1 MTNERA
7 GSRSRDPSGPISASF
22 GNSAVSTSEDNTE
35 EDTED
40 VTNTTEELEVV
51 AEEDLLSMIQM
62 TLFDQYKVSCQF
74 QFHLLIHNSY
84 DQA

>member
-1 MTNERA
+1 M
-7 GSRSRDPSGPISASF
+7 
-22 GNSAVSTSEDNTE
+22 STSEDNTE

-62 TLFDQYKVSCQF
+62 TLFDQYKVSC
-74 QFHLLIHNSY
+74 
-84 DQA
+84 D

>member
-35 EDTED
+35 EDTEEA
-40 VTNTTEELEVV
+40 TNTTEELEVV

-62 TLFDQYKVSCQF
+62 TLFDQYNRSEVFKVWRFVRHFC
-74 QFHLLIHNSY
+74 
-84 DQA
+84 D

>member
-22 GNSAVSTSEDNTE
+22 GNSTALSTSEDNTE
-35 EDTED
+35 EDTEEA
-40 VTNTTEELEVV
+40 TNTTEELEVV

-62 TLFDQYKVSCQF
+62 TLFDQYKVSCD
-74 QFHLLIHNSY
+74 LSV
-84 DQA
+84 